1 LYRRI
6 AHTRQLLRL
15 WHQLGKYLKEAK
27 TKLSRQQAVEMYRL
41 IETAD
46 EAMNEFP
53 LVGEAGQPGYLI
65 ITLSQIDRTTALAG
79 LADERK
85 RESLARDW
93 AAVLTFLEAHRDF
106 LREEVQKQRKD
117 GFFGRWKRSI
127 EGYLKDQPLAV
138 FAILAGA
145 AALFLAIARFLL

>member
-1 LYRRI
+1 
-6 AHTRQLLRL
+6 
-15 WHQLGKYLKEAK
+15 
-27 TKLSRQQAVEMYRL
+27 MFRL
-41 IETAD
+41 IEKID

-65 ITLSQIDRTTALAG
+65 VTLAQIDRTTAQAG
-79 LADERK
+79 LSDERK

-93 AAVLTFLEAHRDF
+93 ASVLTFLEAHRDF
-106 LREEVQKQRKD
+106 LREEVQKQRKS
-117 GFFGRWKRSI
+117 GFWGRWLRAI

-145 AALFLAIARFLL
+145 AAFFLALVRWLL